1 MIYPTIQPRIVRY
14 KCGIL
19 ESSFVLGTNI
29 LPPKSVKELK
39 LSELETEN
47 ILCHVL
53 ETILV
58 YEYPTPVIF
67 SALTRLGIVAFLRG
81 KGVTNNIEVRYVL
94 FSRNGNNDAAFKQ
107 MVSIWCS
114 NDRLKNLDLWI
125 VGLLK
130 NEPHPSHAG
139 FDQIMDYVKY
149 INPKKTILTHMT
161 ALLDEKELISKCP
174 DNVLPAYD
182 GMVIDI

>member
-1 MIYPTIQPRIVRY
+1 MVYPTIQPRIVRY
-14 KCGIL
+14 KCDIL

-81 KGVTNNIEVRYVL
+81 KGVNDNIEMQAIDIFRQLSEFAVV
-94 FSRNGNNDAAFKQ
+94 NKQ
-107 MVSIWCS
+107 CEWFTDWS
-114 NDRLKNLDLWI
+114 
-125 VGLLK
+125 
-130 NEPHPSHAG
+130 
-139 FDQIMDYVKY
+139 
-149 INPKKTILTHMT
+149 KKL
-161 ALLDEKELISKCP
+161 
-174 DNVLPAYD
+174 V
-182 GMVIDI
+182 GMVNEKKMEG